1 MIKAYKIRLNPSP
14 EQELYFRKAAGR
26 ARFVYHWGLAEWQRH
41 KAAHP
46 GDAHGVMAI
55 KKDFNALKGHPYPWV
70 YEVAKDVAEGAFQ
83 NLGQALENYHAS
95 QSGKRQ
101 GAKMGFPHF
110 KSKKNKR
117 QSFRLNNDKFKVNDH
132 SLYVP
137 KLGWVNMA
145 EALRLEGKIMGAV
158 VSKSAGHWQ
167 VAIAVEMEVP
177 APREFPKESTGVDIG
192 IQELLVLSD
201 GRRYENQA
209 PLRSER
215 RHLKF
220 LDRQLARRNKGS
232 QRWYQARQQLEV
244 FHGRIANRRADQV
257 NKMTTAVAKTYRIVG
272 MEDLHA
278 KGMARNHHL
287 ALSLSDAAFG
297 EIKRQMQY
305 KKEWFGGKVV
315 LVNRF
320 FPSAQMCSVCKHLNT
335 YLELR
340 DREWT
345 CANCGTHHLR
355 DDNASYH
362 IEQEALRLLGSTPVV
377 ATSGILARGRDV
389 RPHYAAIPVEASISR
404 RSLLST

>member
-1 MIKAYKIRLNPSP
+1 MIKAHKIRLNPTL
-14 EQELYFRKAAGR
+14 EQEAYFRRASGT
-26 ARFVYHWGLAEWQRH
+26 ARFVYNWGLAEWKHH
-41 KAAHP
+41 KAASP
-46 GDAHGVMAI
+46 GEKHGVMAI
-55 KKDFNALKGHPYPWV
+55 KKDFNALKGQQYPWV

-83 NLGQALENYHAS
+83 NLGQALENHYAS
-95 QSGKRQ
+95 KSGRRQ
-101 GAKMGFPHF
+101 GAQMGFPHF

-117 QSFRLNNDKFKVNDH
+117 QSFRLNNDKFKVSDH

-145 EALRLEGKIMGAV
+145 EALRFEGKIMGAV
-158 VSKSAGHWQ
+158 VSKSVGHWHA
-167 VAIAVEMEVP
+167 VIAVEMEAP
-177 APREFPKESTGVDIG
+177 APLEFPKESTGVDIG

-209 PLRSER
+209 PLRSEL

-220 LDRQLARRNKGS
+220 LNRQLARRKKGS
-232 QRWYQARQQLEV
+232 RRWYKAKQQMEV

-257 NKMTTAVAKTYRIVG
+257 NKMTTAVAKTYRMVG
-272 MEDLHA
+272 MEDLNA
-278 KGMARNHHL
+278 KGMVRNHHL

-320 FPSAQMCSVCKHLNT
+320 FPSSRMCSACKHLNT
-335 YLELR
+335 DLELS

-355 DDNASYH
+355 DDNAANN
-362 IEQEALRLLGSTPVV
+362 IEQEALRLFGSTPVV

-389 RPHYAAIPVEASISR
+389 RPHYAAIPVEASISK